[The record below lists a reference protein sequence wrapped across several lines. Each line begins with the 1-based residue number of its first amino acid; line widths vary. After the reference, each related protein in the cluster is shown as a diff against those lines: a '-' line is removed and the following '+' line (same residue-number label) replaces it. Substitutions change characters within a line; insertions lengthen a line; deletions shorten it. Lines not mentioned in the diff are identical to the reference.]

1 MDMSYSE
8 GRDVKRSKIAMP
20 PLEEIEAVTQ
30 SLGNHSAPS
39 IQKEEVAFNNV
50 PDELPEETSEMMQR
64 QDSIEE
70 ESIDQEV
77 EVAPVQAAQKTKS
90 DNFAELRKAR
100 EAAERKAE
108 RIERENEILR
118 EQMYSRKVAPAKEEI
133 EDFDFSLAD
142 DDLSTGKD
150 MRQVYA
156 KTKVLEKR
164 IKDMQEESRIR
175 ARYPDLDS
183 VVTDENIYLL
193 RQQEPEIAASLNLA
207 PDSWDKLAAVYTMIK
222 KTGIHK
228 THAYDSDKIKA
239 VTNAHKPKPLAAI
252 QPQTADTPLSKAN
265 AFAQDYKMSKE
276 SAANTWREMQAAM
289 KKG

>member
-1 MDMSYSE
+1 MSNDQ
-8 GRDVKRSKIAMP
+8 GREVKRKQIEMP
-20 PLEEIEAVTQ
+20 PLDEINAVTNALANDA
-30 SLGNHSAPS
+30 SPNIHA
-39 IQKEEVAFNNV
+39 KTVFNNV

-239 VTNAHKPKPLAAI
+239 VKAHKLLLVKSML
-252 QPQTADTPLSKAN
+252 DSKRAEG
-265 AFAQDYKMSKE
+265 K
-276 SAANTWREMQAAM
+276 
-289 KKG
+289 